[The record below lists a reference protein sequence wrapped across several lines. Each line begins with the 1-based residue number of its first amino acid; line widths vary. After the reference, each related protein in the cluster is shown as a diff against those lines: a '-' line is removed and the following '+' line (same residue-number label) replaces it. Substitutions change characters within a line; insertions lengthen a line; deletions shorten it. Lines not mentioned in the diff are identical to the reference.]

1 MNNSSLLLLL
11 CILSTQLL
19 FAQNADTYHRARV
32 RLEGHTIQELSAL
45 GVETD
50 HGEYV
55 PHRHLTNDFS
65 STDLNRLAE
74 AGFIYEVLIRDVQ
87 DFYSDPV
94 RRQAY
99 QDNARSGGLSCPD
112 ISNSSV
118 TEYPIPS
125 NFRLGDMAG
134 FYRYQEMLDILDSM
148 RLLYPNLITSRRI
161 VSPSIVSHQGR
172 PIYWMRISDN
182 PDTDES
188 VEPEVLYT
196 ALHHA
201 REPNSLTQMV
211 FYMWYLLENYESDP
225 EVRYLVDNT
234 ELYFL
239 PCINP
244 DGYIFNETTEPDG
257 GGMWRKNFRDNGDGS
272 TGVDL
277 NRNYGFQ
284 WGFDDEGSSPNP
296 SSSTYRG
303 TEAFSEPE
311 TQAVR
316 AFCQAHEFI
325 VALNYHTYGDLLIY
339 PWGYSDSPTTDAPTF
354 NALAKVMTLQN
365 DYLSGTGSETVGYVV
380 NGDSDDWMY
389 GETTEKPRIFS
400 MTPEIGEEGPDGGF
414 WPVREA
420 IIPNCRAS
428 MWMNLMAANTP
439 HIAAVAQ
446 VDPTQVEIKDDYQFL
461 RFQVQRFGR
470 ENGPLSV
477 NLTSLQNDLIQVI
490 EEPMSFNLAE
500 NDTALDSFAL
510 GITGAI
516 AHGTELQFEL
526 TIDNGSF
533 IRRDTVSKVYGG
545 YLDIEVYEEDFPD
558 LDQWTINEGWGL
570 TDEDFISSPNALTDS
585 PYSDYPN
592 NSFAQITLNEPI
604 LVGEAEEY
612 RLNFWA
618 KWDIEPFYDWAQLQF
633 QVNEG
638 EWIPA
643 CGRYT
648 VTGSEVQAT
657 DEPIWEGQQNEWVE
671 ESVDLTP
678 FLINGDQL
686 RLRFLMV
693 SDTYINPDGFYMDDL
708 VFQER
713 NMKPVSTEMPLG
725 AEAFSLQVVPN
736 PNFGR
741 TQLQFRLPR
750 PVAAKGQWQLFQAGG
765 QLLQTGVLSLTAG
778 YVEVDLDMEQL
789 PAGIYWLKAQV
800 GEYLIPTRKIVVVK

>member
-19 FAQNADTYHRARV
+19 FAQNTDTYHRVRV

-65 STDLNRLAE
+65 SADLNRLAE

-94 RRQAY
+94 RRQVY
-99 QDNARSGGLSCPD
+99 QDNARGGDLSCPD
-112 ISNSSV
+112 VSNSSV

-211 FYMWYLLENYESDP
+211 FYMWYLLENYESDQ

-257 GGMWRKNFRDNGDGS
+257 GGMWRKNFRDNDDGS

-277 NRNYGFQ
+277 NRNYGYQ

-316 AFCQAHEFI
+316 AFCQEHEFI

-339 PWGYSDSPTTDAPTF
+339 PWGYSDSPTVDAPTF
-354 NALAKVMTLQN
+354 NTLGKVMTIQN
-365 DYLSGTGSETVGYVV
+365 DYIKGTGSETVGYVV

-400 MTPEIGEEGPDGGF
+400 MTPEIGGEGIDGGF

-420 IIPNCRAS
+420 IIPNSRAS
-428 MWMNLMAANTP
+428 LWMNLMAANTP
-439 HIAAVAQ
+439 HVAGVAQ
-446 VDPTQVEIKDDYQFL
+446 IDPTQIEIKDDYQFL
-461 RFQVQRFGR
+461 RFEVQRFGR

-477 NLTSLQNDLIQVI
+477 SLTSLQNDLIQVV
-490 EEPMSFNLAE
+490 EEPLSFDLAE
-500 NDTALDSFAL
+500 NQAVIDSFAL
-510 GITGAI
+510 NITGSI
-516 AHGTELQFEL
+516 APGTELQFEL
-526 TIDNGSF
+526 AIDNGSF
-533 IRRDTVSKVYGG
+533 VRRDTVSKVYGG
-545 YLDIEVYEEDFPD
+545 YINTVVYEEDFSG
-558 LDQWTINEGWGL
+558 LDQWTTEEDWGL
-570 TDEDFISSPNALTDS
+570 TNEDFVSGPNSLTDS
-585 PYSDYPN
+585 PYSNYPN
-592 NSFAQITLNEPI
+592 SHYAQITLNEPI
-604 LVGEAEEY
+604 SVGEAEEY

-618 KWDIEPFYDWAQLQF
+618 KWNIEPSYDWAQLQF

-638 EWIPA
+638 SWIPA

-648 VTGSEVQAT
+648 VTASNTQAT
-657 DEPIWEGQQNEWVE
+657 DGPLWEGQQNEWVE

-725 AEAFSLQVVPN
+725 AEAFSLRVVPN

-741 TQLQFRLPR
+741 TQLQFRLPH

-765 QLLQTGVLSLTAG
+765 QLLQTGVLSLPTG
-778 YVEVDLDMEQL
+778 YGEVDLEMEQL